1 MTSPPLGSQ
10 LPDHEQ
16 AVRKPQPVNIDAAAD
31 QLDKSMKHLVIST
44 TPPKSSLSSS
54 PSAMDSPHLRAAGL
68 QHVPKSP
75 SPALP
80 SPVPRSASRLSV
92 GRAASPALSRR
103 GSMVSLQGAETTQ
116 SLRKVSSSRRLS
128 SNRNSSSP
136 LYPPKS
142 PLPAT
147 AVDEPPPLTAQKIAA
162 DWFAK
167 ELEYHKQDQSTQT
180 VVILHDACYGH
191 RFSRLK
197 TSKSHL
203 SMIVERP
210 ERVLASI
217 LGIATAYVR
226 FGERHAGGPHAPH
239 PKRDP
244 ASDVPFTIKRSSRV
258 QDITSPIVTNVHGTK
273 WMKEL
278 QEMCNLARDKLA
290 QSSKEVARIEE
301 ADKPKKPDLHHGD
314 LYLSAESL
322 DALQGALGGVCD
334 GVDAVFSGPKGQ
346 PRNAFVC
353 IRPPGHHCSSDWPSG
368 FCWLNNVHVGIEYA
382 AQNHGLTH
390 AAIIDFDLHHGDG
403 SQSITWE
410 RNEKVANMPP
420 KQPKNAPPLKKTQ
433 IGYFSLHDVNSFPCE
448 DGDYN
453 KVSAASLCLENAH
466 NQTIWNVHLQPWKT
480 EEDFWKLYEN
490 KYLVLLEKARAFLRL
505 HTQRLRSSPG
515 QTQPKAA
522 IFISAGFDASEW
534 EGAGMQRHK
543 VNVPTEFYARF
554 TRDIVK
560 MSQEPELGAEG
571 RVISVLEGGYSNR
584 ALTSGVLS
592 HISGLCE
599 GQGAATSVAPA
610 NPFAQDVPMGNTVI
624 QHTLGEAEKKLR
636 YNVEWWHETS
646 LYALETLVYPDPPPP
661 PKKSQRSGPRP
672 NFATPTQSFTR
683 KVVDPEKFIKNSSG
697 EWVPVR
703 EYARPPTPPPPDV
716 DWVTAAHELSKL
728 LVPTDRQTLSYR
740 PEELAEPRV
749 RKEKT
754 LPPEVPVNTGRQLRE
769 RKAKV
774 STYSEPPSDDESFY
788 AKTASR
794 TDGDRRKTTD
804 GVSINAGDEEAAG
817 MAQQRRTSLASDA
830 TGERPTSKG
839 SAVAVRQPAGTT
851 AGNVQVKKT
860 RTAPKKEVP
869 AMKPPPR
876 PFASRM
882 GSHAEGKR
890 SSSGA
895 SSSASHDVDQ
905 LTSGIK
911 KITLK
916 MPTKEEHDA
925 KQNAAAEEEKAK
937 RKATSTKTRGKVG
950 VVRGGKTA
958 TAVAGRKPASPTTG
972 SSTETGPPAATT
984 NLGLPPGMPARTQS
998 ENDTTAKPNT
1008 RNKPPMHL
1016 PEARP
1021 RSLSRQSI
1029 ENMAEE
1035 IMNSLP
1041 TSLGSPSERLSAEGS
1056 TPNGI
1061 LETAEHVPAM
1071 VPRPDTPPPPPPAS
1085 MPHFV
1090 NYEPAVG
1097 GVSVV
1102 GEGQQKP
1109 PLAHHP
1115 ASAPALPAPATLRWV
1130 PLNADV
1136 DASIAGGGAANSS
1149 SAAAG
1154 AAGSG
1159 PGTGKPAAAP
1169 AAPAAAS
1176 QPPLPVFTPSSHIPF
1191 GPAPGVANGA
1201 LSLAA
1206 LTGQDAQ
1213 QQQQQFTNMTQAQR
1227 DGTAA
1232 GPESDRMQK

>member
-1 MTSPPLGSQ
+1 MSSPPEGSQ
-10 LPDHEQ
+10 LPDYGQ
-16 AVRKPQPVNIDAAAD
+16 AIRNPQPVNIDAAD
-31 QLDKSMKHLVIST
+31 QLDKSMKHLAIST

-103 GSMVSLQGAETTQ
+103 GSMASLQGADNAQ
-116 SLRKVSSSRRLS
+116 GLRKVSSHRRLS
-128 SNRNSSSP
+128 SNRNTSSP

-167 ELEYHKQDQSTQT
+167 ELENHKQDQSTQT

-258 QDITSPIVTNVHGTK
+258 QDITSSVVANVHGTK

-278 QEMCNLARDKLA
+278 QEMCNLAGEKLA
-290 QSSKEVARIEE
+290 QSAKEVARIDE
-301 ADKPKKPDLHHGD
+301 ADKPKKPELHHGD

-322 DALQGALGGVCD
+322 NALQGALGGVCD

-353 IRPPGHHCSSDWPSG
+353 VRPPGHHCSSDWPSG

-382 AQNHGLTH
+382 AQHHGLTH

-410 RNEKVANMPP
+410 RNEKVANMPA

-448 DGDYN
+448 DGDYD

-480 EEDFWKLYEN
+480 EEDFWNLYEK
-490 KYLVLLEKARAFLRL
+490 KYVVLLQKARAFLRL

-515 QTQPKAA
+515 QVQPKAA

-560 MSQEPELGAEG
+560 MSQEPDLGAEG

-599 GQGAATSVAPA
+599 GQGAAATDAPA
-610 NPFAQDVPMGNTVI
+610 DPFAQDVPMGNTAI
-624 QHTLGEAEKKLR
+624 PHMMGETEKRLR
-636 YNVEWWHETS
+636 YNVEWWHEAS

-728 LVPTDRQTLSYR
+728 LVPTDRQTLSCK

-749 RKEKT
+749 KKEKT

-769 RKAKV
+769 RKTKV
-774 STYSEPPSDDESFY
+774 SNYSEVPSDDESFH
-788 AKTASR
+788 AKTSSR
-794 TDGDRRKTTD
+794 TDSDRRKTTD
-804 GVSINAGDEEAAG
+804 GVSINAGDDDAAA
-817 MAQQRRTSLASDA
+817 MSQQRRTSLASDVT

-839 SAVAVRQPAGTT
+839 SAVAVRQPAGAT

-860 RTAPKKEVP
+860 RPAPKKEAP

-876 PFASRM
+876 PIASRI
-882 GSHAEGKR
+882 GS
-890 SSSGA
+890 
-895 SSSASHDVDQ
+895 
-905 LTSGIK
+905 
-911 KITLK
+911 
-916 MPTKEEHDA
+916 
-925 KQNAAAEEEKAK
+925 
-937 RKATSTKTRGKVG
+937 
-950 VVRGGKTA
+950 
-958 TAVAGRKPASPTTG
+958 
-972 SSTETGPPAATT
+972 
-984 NLGLPPGMPARTQS
+984 
-998 ENDTTAKPNT
+998 
-1008 RNKPPMHL
+1008 
-1016 PEARP
+1016 
-1021 RSLSRQSI
+1021 
-1029 ENMAEE
+1029 
-1035 IMNSLP
+1035 
-1041 TSLGSPSERLSAEGS
+1041 
-1056 TPNGI
+1056 
-1061 LETAEHVPAM
+1061 
-1071 VPRPDTPPPPPPAS
+1071 
-1085 MPHFV
+1085 
-1090 NYEPAVG
+1090 
-1097 GVSVV
+1097 
-1102 GEGQQKP
+1102 
-1109 PLAHHP
+1109 
-1115 ASAPALPAPATLRWV
+1115 
-1130 PLNADV
+1130 
-1136 DASIAGGGAANSS
+1136 
-1149 SAAAG
+1149 
-1154 AAGSG
+1154 
-1159 PGTGKPAAAP
+1159 
-1169 AAPAAAS
+1169 
-1176 QPPLPVFTPSSHIPF
+1176 
-1191 GPAPGVANGA
+1191 
-1201 LSLAA
+1201 
-1206 LTGQDAQ
+1206 
-1213 QQQQQFTNMTQAQR
+1213 
-1227 DGTAA
+1227 
-1232 GPESDRMQK
+1232 

>member
-1 MTSPPLGSQ
+1 
-10 LPDHEQ
+10 
-16 AVRKPQPVNIDAAAD
+16 
-31 QLDKSMKHLVIST
+31 
-44 TPPKSSLSSS
+44 
-54 PSAMDSPHLRAAGL
+54 MDSPYLRAAGL
-68 QHVPKSP
+68 QQAPKSP
-75 SPALP
+75 SPGALP

-92 GRAASPALSRR
+92 GRPASPALSHR
-103 GSMVSLQGAETTQ
+103 GSKTSLQGGENTP
-116 SLRKVSSSRRLS
+116 RKVSSSRRLS

-136 LYPPKS
+136 LHPPNS
-142 PLPAT
+142 PLPP
-147 AVDEPPPLTAQKIAA
+147 AVDEPPPLTAQKIAE

-167 ELEYHKQDQSTQT
+167 ELEHHKHGQTTQT

-191 RFSRLK
+191 RFSRPK

-210 ERVLASI
+210 ERVLASV

-244 ASDVPFTIKRSSRV
+244 VSDLPFTIKRSSRA

-278 QEMCNLARDKLA
+278 HEMCSLAGEKLA
-290 QSSKEVARIEE
+290 QHVKEVARIEE
-301 ADKPKKPDLHHGD
+301 ADKPQKAELHSGD
-314 LYLSAESL
+314 LYLSSESL
-322 DALQGALGGVCD
+322 NALQGALGGVCD
-334 GVDAVFSGPKGQ
+334 GVDTVFTGPKGQ

-353 IRPPGHHCSSDWPSG
+353 VRPPGHHCSSDWPSG

-382 AQNHGLTH
+382 AQTHGLTH

-410 RNEKVANMPP
+410 RNEKVANMPA
-420 KQPKNAPPLKKTQ
+420 KQPKNTPPLKRTR

-448 DGDYN
+448 DGDYD
-453 KVSAASLCLENAH
+453 KVSAASLCMENAH

-480 EEDFWKLYEN
+480 EEDFWKLYE
-490 KYLVLLEKARAFLRL
+490 KRYLVLLAKARTFLRT

-515 QTQPKAA
+515 QPQPKAA

-560 MSQEPELGAEG
+560 MSQEPELAAEG

-599 GQGAATSVAPA
+599 DQGTSSNGPA
-610 NPFAQDVPMGNTVI
+610 DPFAEDVSMSDTTMVE
-624 QHTLGEAEKKLR
+624 TERKLR
-636 YNVEWWHETS
+636 YNTEWWQEDS

-661 PKKSQRSGPRP
+661 PKKSQRSGARP

-703 EYARPPTPPPPDV
+703 ENARPPTPPPPDV

-728 LVPTDRQTLSYR
+728 LVPTDRQTLSCR

-749 RKEKT
+749 KKEKV

-769 RKAKV
+769 RKTKV
-774 STYSEPPSDDESFY
+774 SNYSEPPSDDESFH
-788 AKTASR
+788 AKTTSR
-794 TDGDRRKTTD
+794 ADSDRRKTTD
-804 GVSINAGDEEAAG
+804 GVCLNAGEEEAAG
-817 MAQQRRTSLASDA
+817 MAHQRRQSVASEA
-830 TGERPTSKG
+830 TERPTSKG
-839 SAVAVRQPAGTT
+839 SAVAVRQPAAAT
-851 AGNVQVKKT
+851 AGNVQAKKT
-860 RTAPKKEVP
+860 RTAPKKEAP

-876 PFASRM
+876 PIASRI
-882 GSHAEGKR
+882 GNHTEGKR

-895 SSSASHDVDQ
+895 SSTTNEAGPASSDLDQ

-916 MPTKEEHDA
+916 MPSREEHDA
-925 KQNAAAEEEKAK
+925 RQKAAADEDKTKKKTVPPKAK
-937 RKATSTKTRGKVG
+937 SRVG
-950 VVRGGKTA
+950 AARREKTA
-958 TAVAGRKPASPTTG
+958 AASSTAKKSASPTTG
-972 SSTETGPPAATT
+972 SSTETGPAAK
-984 NLGLPPGMPARTQS
+984 LAAPPTMPARTQS
-998 ENDTTAKPNT
+998 ENNTSNTTAEPKPM
-1008 RNKPPMHL
+1008 KL

-1029 ENMAEE
+1029 ENMAEA

-1041 TSLGSPSERLSAEGS
+1041 PSLGSPSELSAES
-1056 TPNGI
+1056 TTPNGI
-1061 LETAEHVPAM
+1061 LETATHVPAM
-1071 VPRPDTPPPPPPAS
+1071 QPRPDTPPPPPPMA
-1085 MPHFV
+1085 MPDFIH
-1090 NYEPAVG
+1090 YEPGTGAAQ
-1097 GVSVV
+1097 STLAP
-1102 GEGQQKP
+1102 P
-1109 PLAHHP
+1109 PLTHHP
-1115 ASAPALPAPATLRWV
+1115 ASAPAPATLTWL
-1130 PLNADV
+1130 PPNTDV
-1136 DASIAGGGAANSS
+1136 DATPTSGGTSS
-1149 SAAAG
+1149 SAAV
-1154 AAGSG
+1154 GSSD
-1159 PGTGKPAAAP
+1159 KPAAAP
-1169 AAPAAAS
+1169 ITR
-1176 QPPLPVFTPSSHIPF
+1176 PPLPVFTASSHIPF
-1191 GPAPGVANGA
+1191 GPAPGGGNGSA
-1201 LSLAA
+1201 AAPPPPSLAG
-1206 LTGQDAQ
+1206 LTGQEPQSPAENEAGGGGDAFTAPSHAEPNASRDLQ
-1213 QQQQQFTNMTQAQR
+1213 Q
-1227 DGTAA
+1227 
-1232 GPESDRMQK
+1232 

>member
-1 MTSPPLGSQ
+1 
-10 LPDHEQ
+10 
-16 AVRKPQPVNIDAAAD
+16 
-31 QLDKSMKHLVIST
+31 
-44 TPPKSSLSSS
+44 
-54 PSAMDSPHLRAAGL
+54 
-68 QHVPKSP
+68 
-75 SPALP
+75 
-80 SPVPRSASRLSV
+80 
-92 GRAASPALSRR
+92 
-103 GSMVSLQGAETTQ
+103 
-116 SLRKVSSSRRLS
+116 
-128 SNRNSSSP
+128 
-136 LYPPKS
+136 
-142 PLPAT
+142 
-147 AVDEPPPLTAQKIAA
+147 
-162 DWFAK
+162 
-167 ELEYHKQDQSTQT
+167 
-180 VVILHDACYGH
+180 
-191 RFSRLK
+191 
-197 TSKSHL
+197 
-203 SMIVERP
+203 MIVERP

-258 QDITSPIVTNVHGTK
+258 QDITSP
-273 WMKEL
+273 MEL
-278 QEMCNLARDKLA
+278 QEM
-290 QSSKEVARIEE
+290 VARIEE
-301 ADKPKKPDLHHGD
+301 ADKPKKPEFHHGD

-322 DALQGALGGVCD
+322 NALQGALGGVC
-334 GVDAVFSGPKGQ
+334 PRGQ

-410 RNEKVANMPP
+410 RNEK
-420 KQPKNAPPLKKTQ
+420 
-433 IGYFSLHDVNSFPCE
+433 
-448 DGDYN
+448 
-453 KVSAASLCLENAH
+453 
-466 NQTIWNVHLQPWKT
+466 PWKT

-505 HTQRLRSSPG
+505 HTQRLRSSPAR
-515 QTQPKAA
+515 PSPRPP
-522 IFISAGFDASEW
+522 FSSLPDSDASEW

-592 HISGLCE
+592 HIS
-599 GQGAATSVAPA
+599 VAPA

-624 QHTLGEAEKKLR
+624 QHTLGEAEKQLR
-636 YNVEWWHETS
+636 YNGEWWHETS
-646 LYALETLVYPDPPPP
+646 LYALERCVQDHDPTLL
-661 PKKSQRSGPRP
+661 PRHIVT
-672 NFATPTQSFTR
+672 AR
-683 KVVDPEKFIKNSSG
+683 KVVDPEKIHQEFIGRMGASQGVCQASDPAAARCRLAPRPNGPAGRAAREEG
-697 EWVPVR
+697 ED
-703 EYARPPTPPPPDV
+703 APTRGAP
-716 DWVTAAHELSKL
+716 
-728 LVPTDRQTLSYR
+728 
-740 PEELAEPRV
+740 
-749 RKEKT
+749 
-754 LPPEVPVNTGRQLRE
+754 
-769 RKAKV
+769 
-774 STYSEPPSDDESFY
+774 
-788 AKTASR
+788 ASR

-804 GVSINAGDEEAAG
+804 DEEAAG
-817 MAQQRRTSLASDA
+817 MAKQRRTSLASDV

-895 SSSASHDVDQ
+895 SSSASHD
-905 LTSGIK
+905 

-937 RKATSTKTRGKVG
+937 RKATSTKTRGKAG
-950 VVRGGKTA
+950 VVRG
-958 TAVAGRKPASPTTG
+958 AGRKPASPTTG

-1021 RSLSRQSI
+1021 RSLSRHVCLLR
-1029 ENMAEE
+1029 A
-1035 IMNSLP
+1035 
-1041 TSLGSPSERLSAEGS
+1041 

-1071 VPRPDTPPPPPPAS
+1071 VPRPDTPPPPPPVS

-1097 GVSVV
+1097 GVGVV
-1102 GEGQQKP
+1102 CEGQQKP
-1109 PLAHHP
+1109 SLAHHP
-1115 ASAPALPAPATLRWV
+1115 ASAPALPTPATLRWV

-1136 DASIAGGGAANSS
+1136 DASIVGRRAANSF
-1149 SAAAG
+1149 G
-1154 AAGSG
+1154 RRCW
-1159 PGTGKPAAAP
+1159 PRCC
-1169 AAPAAAS
+1169 
-1176 QPPLPVFTPSSHIPF
+1176 SHIPF

-1201 LSLAA
+1201 PSLAA

-1213 QQQQQFTNMTQAQR
+1213 RQQQFTNMTQAQTQTR
-1227 DGTAA
+1227 GDGTAA
-1232 GPESDRMQK
+1232 GPESDRMQQ